1 MNYWDILGLA
11 PTKDLG
17 AIRRAYA
24 AAAAQYN
31 PEDHPEEFLAVRQAY
46 EQAAAYARGQEPSAA
61 APEWID
67 PPLPCSEKVVQPER
81 SSEAGGFTLR
91 DECRTEVHF
100 TSPALDHFTQLY
112 RSKQRR
118 DRKQWDRWFTSPE
131 FLAVF
136 HAPWFT
142 KALREAV
149 EEAGEEFPPP
159 QGVSDRPGGGLP
171 LSGSGLPGS
180 H

>member
-81 SSEAGGFTLR
+81 SFGSRRLYASGRVPDGSSFYIPSAGPFYATVSLQTAPR
-91 DECRTEVHF
+91 
-100 TSPALDHFTQLY
+100 PQ
-112 RSKQRR
+112 
-118 DRKQWDRWFTSPE
+118 
-131 FLAVF
+131 AVGS
-136 HAPWFT
+136 
-142 KALREAV
+142 LV
-149 EEAGEEFPPP
+149 Y
-159 QGVSDRPGGGLP
+159 
-171 LSGSGLPGS
+171 LSGIFSCFSRPLVYEGAA
-180 H
+180 